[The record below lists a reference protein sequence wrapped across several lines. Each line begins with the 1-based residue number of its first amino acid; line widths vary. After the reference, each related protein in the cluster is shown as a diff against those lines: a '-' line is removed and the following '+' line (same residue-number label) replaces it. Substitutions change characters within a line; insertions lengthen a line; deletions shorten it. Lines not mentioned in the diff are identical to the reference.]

1 MLAKLLF
8 LFAEPLLPERP
19 GGRAESL
26 EHVYRMLYRGDE
38 SFLQGSHQYAV
49 CNPLRSL
56 RLKLG
61 AARRLL

>member
-1 MLAKLLF
+1 MLGQRLSMLAKLLF

-26 EHVYRMLYRGDE
+26 EHVYRMLYR
-38 SFLQGSHQYAV
+38 
-49 CNPLRSL
+49 
-56 RLKLG
+56 